1 MRLSKAQFFAIF
13 FFIVLLFL
21 AIQPFITPGAAT
33 SEDLGFAIVLFCIGL
48 TYLLSIFVPVWKKA
62 ALMSDGVVIIL
73 TSLFLFTDIKS
84 IAFFIFGFVILFL
97 AILAYL
103 RRLPPKILDY
113 FY

>member
-1 MRLSKAQFFAIF
+1 MRLSKGQFFAIF

-21 AIQPFITPGAAT
+21 AIQPFITPGVVT
-33 SEDLGFAIVLFCIGL
+33 SDDYGFTIVLFFIGL
-48 TYLLSIFVPVWKKA
+48 TYLLSVFVPIWKKA

-73 TSLFLFTDIKS
+73 TALIFFTGVNR

-103 RRLPPKILDY
+103 RRLPPRILDY

>member
-1 MRLSKAQFFAIF
+1 MRLSRAQFFAIF
-13 FFIVLLFL
+13 FFFVLLFL
-21 AIQPFITPGAAT
+21 AIQPFITPGAVT
-33 SEDLGFAIVLFCIGL
+33 LDDQGFAIILFVIGL

-62 ALMSDGVVIIL
+62 ALMADGVVILL
-73 TSLFLFTDIKS
+73 TALIFFTGIRS
-84 IAFFIFGFVILFL
+84 IIFFIFGFILVFL